1 MRTRNSLKLGIG
13 FLLAS
18 VVTARADVNVVTSI
32 KPVHSLVATVMK
44 GVGEPGIIIQGGGS
58 PHTFAMK
65 PSQAAM
71 LEKANVVFWIGPQIE
86 SFLSKPLKAIA
97 AKAKVVELIDTAGLT
112 KLELR
117 EGGAFE
123 AHDDHDDHGHAK
135 GKHDD
140 HDKEKKAAHGEKDH
154 HDHHKK
160 KKAGHDDKH
169 DDRHKK
175 KKAGHDDKHDD
186 HHKKEAGGH
195 GHGHEHGEFDA
206 HIWLDP
212 VNGQVLVKHIA
223 KVLSKA
229 DPANKSK
236 YEANAAAAVEQL
248 KAVQT
253 EITAELKSFGGKG
266 FIVFHDAYQNF
277 EKRFG
282 LTATGSITVS
292 PEVVPGAKRVREL
305 RAKIKE
311 TGVACVFAEPQ
322 FEPKLVS
329 TVIEGT
335 SAKSGVL
342 DPLGAGI
349 ENGPGLYVKL
359 IRNMAAS
366 FKSCFAK
373 AG

>member
-1 MRTRNSLKLGIG
+1 MRTRNTLKLGIG
-13 FLLAS
+13 ILLAS
-18 VVTARADVNVVTSI
+18 VVSARADVNVVTSI

-44 GVGEPGIIIQGGGS
+44 GVGKPGIIIEGGGS

-86 SFLSKPLKAIA
+86 SFLKKPLEAIA
-97 AKAKVVELIDTAGLT
+97 AKAEVVELIDTAGLT

-140 HDKEKKAAHGEKDH
+140 HHKEKKAAHGEKDH
-154 HDHHKK
+154 HDH
-160 KKAGHDDKH
+160 D
-169 DDRHKK
+169 KK

-186 HHKKEAGGH
+186 HHKKEASGH
-195 GHGHEHGEFDA
+195 GDGHGHEHGEFDA

-223 KVLSKA
+223 KVLGKA
-229 DPANKSK
+229 DPANKAK
-236 YEANAAAAVEQL
+236 YEANAAAAVDQL
-248 KAVQT
+248 KSVQT
-253 EITAELKSFGGKG
+253 EIAADLKSYGKKG

-292 PEVVPGAKRVREL
+292 PEVIPGAKRVKEL

-349 ENGPGLYVKL
+349 ENGPGLYVQL

-373 AG
+373 SS

>member
-1 MRTRNSLKLGIG
+1 MRTSNTLKLGIG

-18 VVTARADVNVVTSI
+18 VMTARADVNVVTSI
-32 KPVHSLVATVMK
+32 KPVHSLVASVMK
-44 GVGEPGIIIQGGGS
+44 GVGEPGIIIEGGGS
-58 PHTFAMK
+58 PHTFSMK

-86 SFLSKPLKAIA
+86 SFLSKPLEAIA
-97 AKAKVVELIDTAGLT
+97 AKAKVVELIDTKGLT

-140 HDKEKKAAHGEKDH
+140 HHKEKKAAHGEKDH
-154 HDHHKK
+154 HDH
-160 KKAGHDDKH
+160 D
-169 DDRHKK
+169 KK

-186 HHKKEAGGH
+186 HHKKEASGHGH

-212 VNGQVLVKHIA
+212 VNGQVLIKHIA

-229 DPANKSK
+229 DPANKAK
-236 YEANAAAAVEQL
+236 YEANAKAAVDQL
-248 KAVQT
+248 KSVQA
-253 EITAELKSFGGKG
+253 EIAAELKPYGKKG

-292 PEVVPGAKRVREL
+292 PEVVPGAKRVKEL
-305 RAKIKE
+305 RAKIKD

-373 AG
+373 SG